1 MISRR
6 PAVHLLGLTLVAVL
20 LAVVPSRSEAA
31 PGLIV
36 GVTDDAFRWQP
47 DAAAAVS
54 RDLGLSAFRLTL
66 EWSPGRTELADGD
79 AVNLDAM
86 VAATAGL
93 RILVTVTGAQQS
105 APIDSPSRD
114 AYCTYI
120 RGVLGRY
127 PTINDVVIWNEP
139 NLGFFWQPQ
148 FDASGASAAPAA
160 YEALLARCWD
170 VLHAFRPGVNMILTV
185 SPSGNDNPS
194 ALSNISHSPGAFIRN
209 IGAAYRASGR
219 RAPIF
224 DTIGHNPYGLSSA
237 EAPWARHLSPS
248 HIGEGDIDRLV
259 AALGDGFRGTS
270 QPVPGACA
278 GAPSCPTIWYLE
290 AGYQTVPD
298 PAHRRLYTGR
308 ENDAHPLPDGAGI
321 ATGSE
326 PTQSSQL
333 IAGIRLAYCQ
343 PYVGGFFNFLLWDE
357 ADLTRWQSGVL
368 WIDGSHKAAYDA
380 LRLVIDETRNGRTDC
395 AHLAAASVTPSRPAP
410 DALLERLEWSPTTVF
425 SAFNEIWRF
434 SVAARSDEFFEARI
448 DQLGRTG
455 SRSVTHQ
462 AVLRVAGNLRKSRP
476 RVIQFARTRMPPGRY
491 RVVLRVTR
499 TSRPR
504 LTVARSSPVFVVK

>member
-1 MISRR
+1 
-6 PAVHLLGLTLVAVL
+6 LVAVL
-20 LAVVPSRSEAA
+20 LAVAPSRSDAA

-54 RDLGLSAFRLTL
+54 RDLGLSAFRVTL
-66 EWSPGRTELADGD
+66 EWSPGQTELTDRD
-79 AVNLDAM
+79 TVNLDAM

-93 RILVTVTGAQQS
+93 RILATVTGAPQS
-105 APIDSPSRD
+105 APIDSSSRD
-114 AYCTYI
+114 AYCAYI
-120 RGVLGRY
+120 RGVLARY
-127 PTINDVVIWNEP
+127 PTINDIVIWNEP
-139 NLGFFWQPQ
+139 NLGYFWQPQ

-170 VLHAFRPGVNMILTV
+170 VLHTFRPGVNIILTV

-194 ALSNISHSPGAFIRN
+194 ALSNVSHSPGAFIRN
-209 IGAAYRASGR
+209 LGAAYRTSGR
-219 RAPIF
+219 RGPIF

-237 EAPWARHLSPS
+237 EAPWVRHLSPS

-259 AALGDGFRGTS
+259 AAFSDGFRGTA

-298 PAHRRLYTGR
+298 AAHRAPYTGR
-308 ENDAHPLPDGAGI
+308 ENDAHPLPDAAGP
-321 ATGSE
+321 ASGSD
-326 PTQSSQL
+326 PTQSNQL

-343 PYVGGFFNFLLWDE
+343 PYVGAFFNFLLWDE
-357 ADLTRWQSGVL
+357 PDLTRWQSGVL
-368 WIDGSHKAAYDA
+368 WIDGGHKAAYDA
-380 LRLVIDETRNGRTDC
+380 LRSVIDETRSGRTDC
-395 AHLAAASVTPSRPAP
+395 ASLTAASMTPSRPAP

-434 SVAARSDEFFEARI
+434 SVAARSDAVFEARI
-448 DQLGRTG
+448 DQLGRLRST
-455 SRSVTHQ
+455 SVTRKG
-462 AVLRVAGNLRKSRP
+462 VLRVVGRLKKGRP
-476 RVIQFARTRMPPGRY
+476 RVIQFARTRIPTGRY
-491 RVVLRVTR
+491 RVVFRVTR
-499 TSRPR
+499 TSRPQR
-504 LTVARSSPVFVVK
+504 TVVRSSPVFVVR